1 MKGYR
6 RMKKRRAQSFCVMM
20 AFILF
25 LTVAEPVLATTISD
39 LQDDI
44 KNQQS
49 QLNSVNQQIA
59 GYQSAQEGLGEEI
72 DDLDAEMVALLT
84 DINLIQEAI
93 ETKEEEIANTQVAYD
108 EAVADKDE
116 QYESMKV
123 RIKFMYE
130 KGDSSYLQLFLGAK
144 NMSDIMNKAH
154 YIEEL
159 YEYDRKLLEQYEA
172 TVQQVAELQDKLEE
186 EKSELVTSKAEL
198 EEEQAYVNEV
208 LEQKQQEYENYSVV
222 LAKAKREAAAY
233 TAKIKQETAQIK
245 KLEEEERKRKEEEER
260 KRREEEERKRKE
272 EEERR
277 KAAEQAANAQ
287 QNGADSSDDSDDS
300 DDSDSSDSSDTSQ
313 TSDSSNSSKSSD
325 STGDSSSA
333 RPSSSG
339 SSKGQQIADFACK
352 YIGNPYVAGG
362 TSLTN
367 GADCSG
373 FVLAVYQ
380 AFGYSLPRSSYAQ
393 AGAGKGV
400 SYSEAQPGDIIY
412 YGGHVGIYIGNGQI
426 VHASTERSG
435 IKITSATY
443 RSIITVRRIV

>member
-1 MKGYR
+1 
-6 RMKKRRAQSFCVMM
+6 MM

-25 LTVAEPVLATTISD
+25 LMTAEPVLATTISE
-39 LQDDI
+39 LQNDI

-59 GYQSAQEGLGEEI
+59 GYQDAQEGVEEEI
-72 DDLDAEMVALLT
+72 SDLDAEMVALLT

-93 ETKEEEIANTQVAYD
+93 EDKEEDIANTQIAYD
-108 EAVADKDE
+108 EAVAEKDE

-130 KGDSSYLQLFLGAK
+130 KGDDSYLQLFLGAK
-144 NMSDIMNKAH
+144 NMGDMMNKAH

-159 YEYDRKLLEQYEA
+159 YEYDRNLLEQYEA
-172 TVQQVAELQDKLEE
+172 IVQQVAELQDKLEE
-186 EKSELVTSKAEL
+186 EKSELVTSKSEL

-208 LEQKQQEYENYSVV
+208 LEEKKKEYENYSVV
-222 LAKAKREAAAY
+222 LAKAKQEAAAY

-245 KLEEEERKRKEEEER
+245 KLEEEERKRREEEER
-260 KRREEEERKRKE
+260 KRKEEEERKRKE

-277 KAAEQAANAQ
+277 KAEEEAANAQ
-287 QNGADSSDDSDDS
+287 QGNTESTDNADNPND
-300 DDSDSSDSSDTSQ
+300 SDTSA
-313 TSDSSNSSKSSD
+313 TTDNSGNSDNSGGTD
-325 STGDSSSA
+325 NTPA
-333 RPSSSG
+333 QPASSG
-339 SSKGQQIADFACK
+339 SGKGQEIANFACK
-352 YIGNPYVAGG
+352 YVGYPYVAGG

-373 FVLAVYQ
+373 FVLAVYKN
-380 AFGYSLPRSSYAQ
+380 FGYSLPRSSYAQ
-393 AGAGKGV
+393 AGAGRAV